1 MAEEKKERLSRQEK
15 KEQQLEA
22 IRKLIEEKGG
32 GSENVRAVYL
42 RSGLSGTQR
51 FVEEGTLER
60 IKSGYYSLGYRKKSK
75 KRLYRCCSRMEC
87 CVWRAVFIIR
97 DISKN
102 VLTYGV
108 LRWIRTLQN
117 PDLRWI
123 IRSYIHTIR
132 KRKS

>member
-32 GSENVRAVYL
+32 VAKTSELYTL
-42 RSGLSGTQR
+42 GLDYRVLQR
-51 FVEEGTLER
+51 FVEEGKLER
-60 IKSGYYSLGYRKKSK
+60 IKSGYYSLGYRKKSEEEIIPV
-75 KRLYRCCSRMEC
+75 LFPDGVLCMESGL
-87 CVWRAVFIIR
+87 IIR

>member
-1 MAEEKKERLSRQEK
+1 MERKKMAEEKKERLSRQEK

-32 GSENVRAVYL
+32 VAKTSELYTL
-42 RSGLSGTQR
+42 GLDYRVLQR

-60 IKSGYYSLGYRKKSK
+60 IKSGYYSLGYRKK
-75 KRLYRCCSRMEC
+75 LYRCCSRMEC

-108 LRWIRTLQN
+108 LR
-117 PDLRWI
+117 
-123 IRSYIHTIR
+123 
-132 KRKS
+132 